1 MKQIYRFNV
10 YLVFLL
16 LLLSSCN
23 KRQDVAVG
31 DLELVGTW
39 YFKNSNKTIEIN
51 MESNGMGYTNSKVG
65 ITTEEYKGKFRII
78 DEQIVFKVLG
88 KEKIHKIEKR
98 PYTGKLNGIDRT
110 LMDIDGEVFYKK

>member
-1 MKQIYRFNV
+1 
-10 YLVFLL
+10 VFLL

-31 DLELVGTW
+31 DRELVGTW